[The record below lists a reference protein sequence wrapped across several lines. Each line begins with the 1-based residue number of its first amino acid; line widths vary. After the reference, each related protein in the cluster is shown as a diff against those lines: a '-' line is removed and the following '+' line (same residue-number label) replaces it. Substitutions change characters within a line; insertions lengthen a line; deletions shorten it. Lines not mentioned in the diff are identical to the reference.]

1 VALPDPRPWGH
12 SLLEEVLA
20 PVALQVGSVAEVWDL
35 VPESAMASRCQ
46 VVALA
51 HLAPVICLHA
61 YLAASSR
68 AH

>member
-1 VALPDPRPWGH
+1 MLVEAF
-12 SLLEEVLA
+12 A
-20 PVALQVGSVAEVWDL
+20 PSALQVGSVAEVWAL
-35 VPESAMASRCQ
+35 APESAMASRCQ

>member
-1 VALPDPRPWGH
+1 
-12 SLLEEVLA
+12 LLVDAFA
-20 PVALQVGSVAEVWDL
+20 PSALQVGSVAEVWAL
-35 VPESAMASRCQ
+35 APESAMASRCQ

>member
-1 VALPDPRPWGH
+1 
-12 SLLEEVLA
+12 LLEEVLA
-20 PVALQVGSVAEVWDL
+20 PVALQVGSVADVWDL